1 MKKQLFLGLSA
12 LLLLAS
18 CGGTPETSALDSSVA
33 GSDSSS
39 LPVSSEPVSSSEPI
53 NSAAMLDGFITKL
66 AEQKQTMSMQIDNG
80 AEDVFTFVG
89 EGGYALTSNGKT
101 TGSVKNSQ
109 GWFNYSIENNA
120 IVLGDFVSFDTTAS
134 VYDDFCY
141 TGLDFAALGKDIYT
155 VDPSNPL
162 KFTSADSKLLALGAN
177 VVGSTTNV
185 RL

>member
-33 GSDSSS
+33 SSEVSSS
-39 LPVSSEPVSSSEPI
+39 IEPPASSEPI
-53 NSAAMLDGFITKL
+53 DSAAMLNRFITKL
-66 AEQKQTMSMQIDNG
+66 ANKKQVMSMQIDNG

-120 IVLGDFVSFDTTAS
+120 IVLGDFVTFDTTAS
-134 VYDDFCY
+134 VSDD
-141 TGLDFAALGKDIYT
+141 
-155 VDPSNPL
+155 
-162 KFTSADSKLLALGAN
+162 
-177 VVGSTTNV
+177 
-185 RL
+185 

>member
-89 EGGYALTSNGKT
+89 EGGSVGENRGASEAERVSLLTD
-101 TGSVKNSQ
+101 Q
-109 GWFNYSIENNA
+109 G
-120 IVLGDFVSFDTTAS
+120 
-134 VYDDFCY
+134 
-141 TGLDFAALGKDIYT
+141 
-155 VDPSNPL
+155 
-162 KFTSADSKLLALGAN
+162 DS
-177 VVGSTTNV
+177 
-185 RL
+185 RQ